1 MLMQGNPSAEMV
13 PGSTPQ
19 KVGQK
24 KKGGKK

>member
-1 MLMQGNPSAEMV
+1 MQGNPSAEMV

-19 KVGQK
+19 KIGQK